1 MEQYL
6 TLKRKQYLNDDI
18 KAELQI
24 NDEII
29 SFWTDSFDMESALFK
44 NSLNEIRMNIFLN
57 NLKEGKSKEEAL
69 EIAEITDFEELLKD
83 KDFENEYK
91 TEYYEN
97 RVDRLIKSLKTMSFD
112 KALKRAGISENDYNR
127 WYAAGKKQCLLK
139 KDEDEFC
146 LNFYINVTRVL
157 MDRYLKLRSE
167 GKTKTEAARIVGEV
181 VAKRA
186 MEKKIKEVVFDRGGY
201 QYHGRVSAL
210 AEAARENGLEF

>member
-69 EIAEITDFEELLKD
+69 EIAEITDFEELL
-83 KDFENEYK
+83 
-91 TEYYEN
+91 
-97 RVDRLIKSLKTMSFD
+97 
-112 KALKRAGISENDYNR
+112 
-127 WYAAGKKQCLLK
+127 
-139 KDEDEFC
+139 
-146 LNFYINVTRVL
+146 
-157 MDRYLKLRSE
+157 
-167 GKTKTEAARIVGEV
+167 
-181 VAKRA
+181 
-186 MEKKIKEVVFDRGGY
+186 
-201 QYHGRVSAL
+201 
-210 AEAARENGLEF
+210 

>member
-91 TEYYEN
+91 RNTM
-97 RVDRLIKSLKTMSFD
+97 KT
-112 KALKRAGISENDYNR
+112 
-127 WYAAGKKQCLLK
+127 
-139 KDEDEFC
+139 
-146 LNFYINVTRVL
+146 V
-157 MDRYLKLRSE
+157 
-167 GKTKTEAARIVGEV
+167 
-181 VAKRA
+181 
-186 MEKKIKEVVFDRGGY
+186 
-201 QYHGRVSAL
+201 
-210 AEAARENGLEF
+210 